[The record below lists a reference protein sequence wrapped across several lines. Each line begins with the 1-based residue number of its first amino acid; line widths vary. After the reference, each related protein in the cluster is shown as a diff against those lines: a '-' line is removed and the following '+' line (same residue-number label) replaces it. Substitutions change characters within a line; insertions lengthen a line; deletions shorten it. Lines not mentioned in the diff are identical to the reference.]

1 MSSLL
6 GHCHGEN
13 WKSPTRSFERSGKA
27 KRTFEERKK
36 STFLFVY
43 DAPMTFQIHFCLTI
57 INHLP
62 SSTTCYL
69 AHLSTREVVKIV
81 NSPLVN
87 ATTKSLVDSSI
98 CQLIHSSTHPLITS
112 PHSSTHPLIHSPTHP
127 LITSSTHQLIHSP
140 THHLIHSSTHQL
152 IHSSTHPLPNSS
164 TPQLIHSFTC
174 QLIHLNFVRFSVRIL
189 TL

>member
-6 GHCHGEN
+6 GHCHGKN
-13 WKSPTRSFERSGKA
+13 WKSPTRSFERSGKE

-57 INHLP
+57 NNHLLSP
-62 SSTTCYL
+62 TTCYL

-87 ATTKSLVDSSI
+87 ATTKSLANSSI
-98 CQLIHSSTHPLITS
+98 CQ
-112 PHSSTHPLIHSPTHP
+112 LIHSPTHP
-127 LITSSTHQLIHSP
+127 LIHSSSRPLTNSPTHQLIHSPTHPLTNSSTHQLIHSP
-140 THHLIHSSTHQL
+140 TRQL
-152 IHSSTHPLPNSS
+152 V
-164 TPQLIHSFTC
+164 
-174 QLIHLNFVRFSVRIL
+174 HLNFVRFSVRLL

>member
-13 WKSPTRSFERSGKA
+13 WKSPTWSFERSGKA

-43 DAPMTFQIHFCLTI
+43 DAPITFQIHFCLTI

-81 NSPLVN
+81 NNPLVN
-87 ATTKSLVDSSI
+87 ATTKSLTNSPTHQLIHSSTLQLPNSPI
-98 CQLIHSSTHPLITS
+98 HPLVHSSTCPLIHSSTHPLI
-112 PHSSTHPLIHSPTHP
+112 HSSTY
-127 LITSSTHQLIHSP
+127 
-140 THHLIHSSTHQL
+140 
-152 IHSSTHPLPNSS
+152 
-164 TPQLIHSFTC
+164 
-174 QLIHLNFVRFSVRIL
+174 
-189 TL
+189 

>member
-13 WKSPTRSFERSGKA
+13 WNSPTRSFERSGKA

-57 INHLP
+57 NNHLP

-69 AHLSTREVVKIV
+69 AHLSTM
-81 NSPLVN
+81 
-87 ATTKSLVDSSI
+87 KSLK
-98 CQLIHSSTHPLITS
+98 L
-112 PHSSTHPLIHSPTHP
+112 
-127 LITSSTHQLIHSP
+127 
-140 THHLIHSSTHQL
+140 
-152 IHSSTHPLPNSS
+152 
-164 TPQLIHSFTC
+164 
-174 QLIHLNFVRFSVRIL
+174 
-189 TL
+189 